1 MSISKNTGKL
11 IKSLHLKKYRKEEGL
26 FLVEGEKSI
35 MELINSDFQI
45 QNIYITREV
54 FENYRENFRDFD
66 DIIEISTPEELTKLS
81 TFEFNDTGIAIV
93 KQKENIEISI
103 DSKDIVVALDD
114 IRDPGNLGTI
124 IRTCD
129 WYGIKKIICS
139 ETTAEFYNSK
149 VIAASMGSFT
159 RVQIF
164 YTDLEEFFTKNKL
177 PVLGAYLNGENVHNF
192 NYPENAVLLMG
203 SESNGISSNLK
214 KFVTDEITIPKY
226 GDAESLNVSM
236 ATGIILDNWRR
247 FLK

>member
-35 MELINSDFQI
+35 LELINSDFQI
-45 QNIYITREV
+45 QNIYITREI
-54 FENYRENFRDFD
+54 FENYRENFRNFD

-93 KQKENIEISI
+93 RQKDNIEFGI
-103 DSKDIVVALDD
+103 DSNDIVVVLDD

-129 WYGIKKIICS
+129 WYGFKKIICS
-139 ETTAEFYNSK
+139 ETTSEFYNSK
-149 VIAASMGSFT
+149 VIASSMGSFT

-177 PVLGAYLNGENVHNF
+177 PVLGAYLNGENVHSFKYKNSGI
-192 NYPENAVLLMG
+192 LLMG
-203 SESNGISSNLK
+203 SESNGISKNLK
-214 KFVTDEITIPKY
+214 KFITNEITIPKY
-226 GDAESLNVSM
+226 GNAESLNVSM

-247 FLK
+247 FIK